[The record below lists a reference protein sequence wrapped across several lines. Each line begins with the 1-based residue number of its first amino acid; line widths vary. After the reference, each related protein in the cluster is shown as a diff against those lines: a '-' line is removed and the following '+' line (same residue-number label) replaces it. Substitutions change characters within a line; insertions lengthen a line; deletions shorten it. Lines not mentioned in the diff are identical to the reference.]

1 MIILFYLSVRQL
13 FFHCPSSPISTPN
26 TTICYSSWQDT
37 VTLDKIITSYLYS
50 SVFFI
55 PFIPRHTRILLK
67 SLQFQENENFYFLH
81 CALRDNGAAEIHRS
95 LPPNGLIPG
104 GQGGKSRHSI
114 HLERRVFSFRV
125 FFRIMITSCLRQ
137 RRGSIRR
144 NMHPPFTEKCLWSFE
159 GPPCCDDL

>member
-26 TTICYSSWQDT
+26 TRLFVTRL
-37 VTLDKIITSYLYS
+37 TLDKIITPYLYS
-50 SVFFI
+50 FVFFI

-67 SLQFQENENFYFLH
+67 SLQFQENENFHFLH
-81 CALRDNGAAEIHRS
+81 CALRGNEAAEIHRS

-114 HLERRVFSFRV
+114 HLERRVFAFRV